1 MSLTCRVQISIN
13 HISEEK
19 AKAVQSALEPDNVD
33 FPEGMSLEI
42 ENIDN
47 ALVFN
52 FQSTGSMKKLIPTID
67 EVLAHVQMA
76 LKVME

>member
-1 MSLTCRVQISIN
+1 MDSRVRIVINDISKK
-13 HISEEK
+13 K
-19 AKAVQSALEPDNVD
+19 ADAIKNALEPDNVD
-33 FPEGMSLEI
+33 FPEGLSFEI
-42 ENIDN
+42 ENLDN

-52 FQSTGSMKKLIPTID
+52 FHSTGNMKKLTATID

>member
-1 MSLTCRVQISIN
+1 METKIQIKIN
-13 HISEEK
+13 EISQKK
-19 AKAVQSALEPDNVD
+19 ADAIRNALEPDNVD
-33 FPEGMSLEI
+33 FPEGLSFDI
-42 ENIDN
+42 ENLDN

-52 FQSTGSMKKLIPTID
+52 FHSTGNMKKLTATID

>member
-1 MSLTCRVQISIN
+1 METKIQIRIN
-13 HISEEK
+13 EISQKK
-19 AKAVQSALEPDNVD
+19 ADAIKNALEPDNVD
-33 FPEGMSLEI
+33 FPEGLSFDI
-42 ENIDN
+42 ENLDN

-52 FQSTGSMKKLIPTID
+52 FHSTGNMKKLTATID

>member
-1 MSLTCRVQISIN
+1 MSLTCRVKISIN
-13 HISEEK
+13 RISEKK
-19 AKAVQSALEPDNVD
+19 AEAVRVALEPDNVD

>member
-1 MSLTCRVQISIN
+1 MSLTCRVQITVN
-13 HISEEK
+13 VPGKK
-19 AKAVQSALEPDNVD
+19 AEAVRSALEPDNVD
-33 FPEGMSLEI
+33 FPEGLSLEI

-52 FQSTGSMKKLIPTID
+52 FYSTGSMKKLIPTVD
-67 EVLAHVQMA
+67 EVLSHVQMA

>member
-1 MSLTCRVQISIN
+1 METTIRIAIN
-13 HISEEK
+13 HITKQK
-19 AKAVQSALEPDNVD
+19 ADTIMAALEPDNVD
-33 FPEGMSLEI
+33 FPEGLSFEM
-42 ENIDN
+42 ENLDN

-52 FQSTGSMKKLIPTID
+52 FHSAGNMKTLTATID

>member
-1 MSLTCRVQISIN
+1 METKIQIR
-13 HISEEK
+13 ISDVSQKK
-19 AKAVQSALEPDNVD
+19 ADAIKNALEPDNVD
-33 FPEGMSLEI
+33 FPEGLSFDM
-42 ENIDN
+42 ENLDN

-52 FQSTGSMKKLIPTID
+52 FHSTGNMKKLTATID

>member
-1 MSLTCRVQISIN
+1 MESKIQITVSN
-13 HISEEK
+13 ISQKK
-19 AKAVQSALEPDNVD
+19 ALAIIDALEPDNVN
-33 FPEGMSLEI
+33 FPEGLTFEI
-42 ENIDN
+42 ENLDN

-52 FQSTGSMKKLIPTID
+52 FHSTGNMKKLTATID